1 LVVRTLEKATH
12 QQTRTYNSRLVL
24 RTVYDRSTVSRSDI
38 SRATGLTRTSVSDLV
53 SELIDAGLVEEVG
66 RGPSTGGKAP
76 ILLRVAPRGR
86 EVIGVDLDGE
96 AFTGLRVDLRGEVL
110 HAAARPLDGH
120 DGKAA
125 VDLVLDLLD
134 ELTEW
139 SPAPLLGIGIGTPGV
154 IDTTTGIVRWAAN
167 LDWADLPLGRLL
179 TERYETRVNVGND
192 SQAAALAEYT
202 FGSAPRPDNLIVVKV
217 GQGIGAGIILG
228 GRLYQGDGFGAGE
241 IGHTTVVE
249 AGEPCRCGS
258 LGCLETVASVRA
270 IVARARHL
278 AAHHRASILA
288 ADPATI
294 DERRVVDAFRA
305 GDELA
310 RMVVEDAARQLG
322 RSLSGLVGALN
333 VRQVRIV
340 GSIAAFGDSWLD
352 IVRREIR
359 ENALPLLARETE
371 VEFGRSQEQVV
382 ALGAA
387 ALLMTRELGLSLAR

>member
-1 LVVRTLEKATH
+1 MFVRTLEKATH
-12 QQTRTYNSRLVL
+12 QQTRAYNSQLVL

-53 SELIDAGLVEEVG
+53 SELIHAGLVEEVG

-96 AFTGLRVDLRGEVL
+96 AFTGLRVDLRGEIL
-110 HAAARPLDGH
+110 HAAERPLHGH
-120 DGKAA
+120 DGQAA

-167 LDWADLPLGRLL
+167 LDWADLPLGRLV

-202 FGSAPRPDNLIVVKV
+202 FGSAPRPENLIVVKV

-270 IVARARHL
+270 IVGRARHL
-278 AAHHRASILA
+278 AAHHPGSTLSG
-288 ADPATI
+288 PAPI
-294 DERRVVDAFRA
+294 DEQRVVEAFRG

-322 RSLSGLVGALN
+322 RSLAGLVGALN

-340 GSIAAFGDSWLD
+340 GSISGFGVAWLD